1 MCGVRDVWSE
11 GRVQCGMCGVRD
23 VCSVGCVE

>member
-1 MCGVRDVWSE
+1 MCAVWDVWSE
-11 GRVQCGMCGVRD
+11 GCVQCGMCGVRD